1 MTHLDTPGGDDRL
14 EHCVQAKVAEALAIE
29 SGIRLA
35 RDGLPLP
42 EAERRLLLE
51 VAFRDIA
58 KATSVDHLKTAP
70 ADLLENFAVIA
81 LQRNHSVQGELV
93 QLIRLFLMAYADPAT
108 THEATRLVT
117 ELEATLQKLF
127 STRGP
132 SFSKGFE
139 PMPGTSAVVVN

>member
-1 MTHLDTPGGDDRL
+1 MTESQDPRCGDSIESL
-14 EHCVQAKVAEALAIE
+14 VQAKVAEALAIP

-35 RDGLPLP
+35 RDGEPLP

-51 VAFRDIA
+51 VAFRDVA
-58 KATSVDHLKTAP
+58 RATSVDHLMTAP

-81 LQRNHSVQGELV
+81 LQRNHSIQGELV

-108 THEATRLVT
+108 THEATRLVS

-132 SFSKGFE
+132 SFSKGFD
-139 PMPGTSAVVVN
+139 PMPGDAPVVVN